1 MASMLQPQHPF
12 DPGDDLMAGRPR
24 GLVHV
29 DESETKMLIERPLRR
44 WTAEGWVSFFFKLDQ

>member
-12 DPGDDLMAGRPR
+12 DPGDDFVAGRSR

-29 DESETKMLIERPLRR
+29 DESETKMLIEWPRR
-44 WTAEGWVSFFFKLDQ
+44 WRTAEGWVGFFFKLDQ